1 MQRYAK
7 SQWFAGFFAAAILIA
22 ALSGCGS
29 QATPPA
35 ATTAPTVAP
44 TQAPATPTLA
54 PATPTLVPAT
64 PTQEAP
70 TLEPSPTPESATATP
85 MAPTLP
91 TPPDAADLAY
101 DPDTQEITY
110 SSPSAIK
117 ALVEFYRA
125 ELPAAGWQE
134 DAAVA
139 MVTDEVGAINFA
151 KGQATLNIMMVKADS
166 GTRVDISTSGLGNEQ
181 VAGGTPEATNP
192 APPAALKA
200 EDKDGLPVPE
210 DYTQYVGDSG
220 AYRRSLTTV
229 SPSALSAVLALY
241 RSELTARG
249 WRELPGGAAPTDS
262 KADLSFDHP
271 AQGQLALSLTRN
283 ADNGTD
289 ISLVVHDQ
297 AAAKKA
303 GILPPTGQARIYFG
317 NVTDGEVIFKIDGKE
332 IKVGVQDPSQRSME
346 GVPFV
351 DLAPGKHDF
360 TLTLKGQTPLKDA
373 IPVAAGETWA
383 LAAGPGG
390 ALPLQMY

>member
-1 MQRYAK
+1 MQRLAK
-7 SQWFAGFFAAAILIA
+7 LQWFGGFFMAVILVA
-22 ALSGCGS
+22 ALSGCGG
-29 QATPPA
+29 QAAPA
-35 ATTAPTVAP
+35 AATAAPTVAPTLAPATP
-44 TQAPATPTLA
+44 TQAPATPTQ
-54 PATPTLVPAT
+54 VPAT
-64 PTQEAP
+64 PTQAAP
-70 TLEPSPTPESATATP
+70 TLEPSPTAEGTTATP
-85 MAPTLP
+85 MPPKLP

-139 MVTDEVGAINFA
+139 MVTDDVGAINFA
-151 KGQATLNIMMVKADS
+151 KGQATLDIMMVKADN
-166 GTRVDISTSGLGNEQ
+166 GTRVVISTSGLGDEQ
-181 VAGGTPEATNP
+181 AAGGTPEATNP
-192 APPAALKA
+192 TPSGTLKA

-210 DYTQYVGDSG
+210 DHTEYVGDSG
-220 AYRRSLTTV
+220 AYRRSLTAV
-229 SPSALSAVLALY
+229 SPSALNAVLALY
-241 RSELTARG
+241 RSELTTRG
-249 WRELPGGAAPTDS
+249 WQELPGSAAPTDS

-283 ADNGTD
+283 ADGGTD

-346 GVPFV
+346 GVPFI

-360 TLTLKGQTPLKDA
+360 TLTLKGQAPLKDT

>member
-1 MQRYAK
+1 MQRLAK
-7 SQWFAGFFAAAILIA
+7 SQWFTGFFAAAILIA

-29 QATPPA
+29 QATPPT

-44 TQAPATPTLA
+44 TQAPATPTQA
-54 PATPTLVPAT
+54 PATPTLAPAT

-85 MAPTLP
+85 MPPTLP
-91 TPPDAADLAY
+91 APPDAENLTY
-101 DPDTQEITY
+101 DSDTQEITY

-117 ALVEFYRA
+117 TLVDFYRA

-151 KGQATLNIMMVKADS
+151 KGQATANIMMVKADS
-166 GTRVDISTSGLGNEQ
+166 GTNVVISTSGLGNEQ
-181 VAGGTPEATNP
+181 ATGGTPEATNP
-192 APPAALKA
+192 APLTA
-200 EDKDGLPVPE
+200 EDKDGLPVPA

-220 AYRRSLTTV
+220 AYRRSLTAV

-241 RSELTARG
+241 RSELTTRG
-249 WRELPGGAAPTDS
+249 WHEMPSGVAPTDS
-262 KADLSFDHP
+262 KADLLFDHP

-283 ADNGTD
+283 ADSGTD

-303 GILPPTGQARIYFG
+303 GILPPTGRARIYFG

-360 TLTLKGQTPLKDA
+360 TLTLKGQAPLKDA